1 MNKDYNHFYNAT
13 NNLIEQQFYL
23 PGTDQIIGR
32 TPEISIKISFSG
44 QVVRKFKDLFNE
56 NLSYF
61 LQGKYLKFLKP
72 FEKIK
77 GMDQEIIEKIH
88 DKLQKKL
95 DLIEDSPQFDDPI
108 IVYTIVLS
116 TIITRIRDMHFNDSL
131 NEIRERIKVNGKF
144 KEKRLNEN
152 VVKNLEHLFMTNN
165 ENISILYNISYLDAL
180 AESFNYTKV
189 ARICKI
195 QKSKYINRILD
206 LILD

>member
-1 MNKDYNHFYNAT
+1 
-13 NNLIEQQFYL
+13 
-23 PGTDQIIGR
+23 
-32 TPEISIKISFSG
+32 
-44 QVVRKFKDLFNE
+44 
-56 NLSYF
+56 
-61 LQGKYLKFLKP
+61 
-72 FEKIK
+72 
-77 GMDQEIIEKIH
+77 MDQELIEKIH

-131 NEIRERIKVNGKF
+131 NEIRERIKANGKF